1 MSPEG
6 ALIARAGNGDGHAY
20 ATLLL
25 QHADV
30 ARRVA
35 LSITRSEADAEE
47 ATQEAFL
54 KAFRALPRFRA
65 GAPFRPWLLRIVA
78 NEAHN
83 VVRSSAR
90 QARITRVAAE
100 QPLTS
105 VPPADEELLAAEQ
118 RQALVAAL
126 ERLPREDR
134 VAILGRYVAE
144 LEVDETA
151 TLLDVRPS
159 TARVRVFRALR
170 RLQRELAIAG
180 AVLLTVAVTLA
191 VSPAARSAAR
201 SVLDRIPG
209 LTIDR
214 VDQAHEFAWDVAGA
228 YEGERVPL
236 DYAVMVTDFRPYGLD
251 QPVHVAYARLDVQG
265 GMVTFAYASP
275 AVSVTE
281 WSAAPSSAAFEVVR
295 DGATV
300 EEVEIDGAP
309 GVWIEGGARAVYT
322 FIGADGKRHH
332 EALTTERP
340 VLLWQRD
347 GIAFR
352 LEGAADRETAV
363 ALAGEL
369 RPLEA

>member
-1 MSPEG
+1 MSPE
-6 ALIARAGNGDGHAY
+6 ALLISRAGNGDGNAY
-20 ATLLL
+20 ATLLQ

-54 KAFRALPRFRA
+54 KAFHALPRFRA

-90 QARITRVAAE
+90 QARITRVAAD
-100 QPLTS
+100 QPQAS
-105 VPPADEELLAAEQ
+105 VPAADEQLLAAEQ
-118 RQALVAAL
+118 RQALDQRARAASS
-126 ERLPREDR
+126 RGPGRDPRPLRRRARGRGDR
-134 VAILGRYVAE
+134 DAARRASVHRAG
-144 LEVDETA
+144 
-151 TLLDVRPS
+151 
-159 TARVRVFRALR
+159 ARVPALR

-180 AVLLTVAVTLA
+180 AIVLAVAVALA

-201 SVLDRIPG
+201 AMLDRIPG

-214 VDQAHEFAWDVAGA
+214 VDQVHEFGWDVAPPYG
-228 YEGERVPL
+228 GERVPL
-236 DYAVMVTDFRPYGLD
+236 DYALVVTGFRVNGLER
-251 QPVHVAYARLDVQG
+251 PVHVAYARNDVQG
-265 GMVTFAYASP
+265 GIVTLVYANP

-281 WSAAPSSAAFEVVR
+281 WSAAPSSAAFEVPR

-300 EEVEIDGAP
+300 EEVVDIRGAP
-309 GVWIEGGARAVYT
+309 GVWIEGGARAVHT

-340 VLLWQRD
+340 LLLWQRN

-352 LEGAADRETAV
+352 LEGAADRDAAV
-363 ALAGEL
+363 VLAEEL
-369 RPLEA
+369 RPL